1 MAEADG
7 PPTPLVSVII
17 PVHNAAA
24 YLQQCLD
31 SVLNQTLR
39 EIEVIAV
46 DDASTDASPTLL
58 ETAVKR
64 YGDAI
69 RELAAANIFPGDMLF
84 KNFGVTRLG
93 RAVFYDYDEIQRM
106 TEMNFRRIPPA
117 PNEEAELSGETWYP
131 VAANDVFPE
140 EFRVFLLGD
149 TRVRAAFLKYH
160 ADLLSAEWWQA
171 CRARAAQGR
180 IEDIF
185 PYEPDRRLNH
195 SRASATSYF
204 LLRRW

>member
-1 MAEADG
+1 
-7 PPTPLVSVII
+7 
-17 PVHNAAA
+17 
-24 YLQQCLD
+24 
-31 SVLNQTLR
+31 
-39 EIEVIAV
+39 
-46 DDASTDASPTLL
+46 
-58 ETAVKR
+58 
-64 YGDAI
+64 
-69 RELAAANIFPGDMLF
+69 MLY

-93 RAVFYDYDEIQRM
+93 RVVFYDYDEIQRM

-149 TRVRAAFLKYH
+149 SRVRAAFLKYH

-195 SRASATSYF
+195 SRARTTPGTSNP
-204 LLRRW
+204 LHP